1 MHVLNRRRTDKQ
13 RKTSNEVFMSLG
25 MIQRRSVAIR
35 QKWSEGERL
44 RRDGLVPE
52 MPILKEQPKI
62 SQAERVRIHL
72 RDGTTYGAL
81 KIAAGWRKLGEDR
94 EVIETAWAA
103 FQNGDRDGEAVEAGL
118 EALRVRLKVE

>member
-1 MHVLNRRRTDKQ
+1 
-13 RKTSNEVFMSLG
+13 
-25 MIQRRSVAIR
+25 
-35 QKWSEGERL
+35 
-44 RRDGLVPE
+44 

-72 RDGTTYGAL
+72 RDGNTYGAL